1 MRSYFSA
8 WFVRFTRRKEDVTL
22 MQSPAPREK
31 VSSIDVGPETIP
43 CSSENFD
50 RFMGPLLSCETAET
64 AILLQFQA
72 VVLFGGDVT
81 HPPALDLHHP
91 ANTSATDETPKTMA
105 TPFLLI
111 LLTD

>member
-22 MQSPAPREK
+22 MQGPAPREK
-31 VSSIDVGPETIP
+31 VSSIDVGPGTRP

-50 RFMGPLLSCETAET
+50 RFMGPLLSCETAE
-64 AILLQFQA
+64 AVIVLHFQA
-72 VVLFGGDVT
+72 AVIFREDVI
-81 HPPALDLHHP
+81 
-91 ANTSATDETPKTMA
+91 
-105 TPFLLI
+105 LI